1 MKAIGGYPELEL
13 RDNGHYHVNAIFLN
27 TARNCLEYILR
38 ARKYKKVYIP
48 YYTCEVMLE
57 PFYKLGVEYKFY
69 EIDLNF
75 EPINAPIIKSDE
87 GFLYTN
93 YFGLKKDC
101 ITHLAQCYSNHLI
114 IDNAQAF
121 FDMPIEGI
129 DTFYSARKFFGVPD
143 GAYLYT
149 EQKLDIPIEQDYSY
163 TRMAHLLKRIDL
175 SPEDGYKDFQEVEE
189 SLVNSSI
196 KKMSKLTAAILS
208 NVDYNFIA
216 SKRRQNFQVLNEKLH
231 SLNELNLKMD
241 DKAVPLAY
249 PWLSTNSELRN
260 ELISNRIF
268 VPVYW
273 RNISDWC
280 SKDMLE
286 YKLYQNLLP
295 LPVDQRIENN
305 WYELLKFI
313 NNND

>member
-1 MKAIGGYPELEL
+1 MVTK
-13 RDNGHYHVNAIFLN
+13 IF
-27 TARNCLEYILR
+27 
-38 ARKYKKVYIP
+38 KK
-48 YYTCEVMLE
+48 L
-57 PFYKLGVEYKFY
+57 
-69 EIDLNF
+69 
-75 EPINAPIIKSDE
+75 KS
-87 GFLYTN
+87 L
-93 YFGLKKDC
+93 
-101 ITHLAQCYSNHLI
+101 
-114 IDNAQAF
+114 
-121 FDMPIEGI
+121 
-129 DTFYSARKFFGVPD
+129 
-143 GAYLYT
+143 
-149 EQKLDIPIEQDYSY
+149 
-163 TRMAHLLKRIDL
+163 
-175 SPEDGYKDFQEVEE
+175 
-189 SLVNSSI
+189 
-196 KKMSKLTAAILS
+196 
-208 NVDYNFIA
+208 VDYNFIA